1 MALLSREFRAV
12 LRYSYREVGVLTRGI
27 KAHSA
32 EFGIGVWMVS
42 VVAMYTYGRRK
53 AVVVSYP
60 ILTCEGK
67 GVEK

>member
-12 LRYSYREVGVLTRGI
+12 LRYSYREVDVLTRGI

-42 VVAMYTYGRRK
+42 VGIMYGRRK
-53 AVVVSYP
+53 AVVVSYL